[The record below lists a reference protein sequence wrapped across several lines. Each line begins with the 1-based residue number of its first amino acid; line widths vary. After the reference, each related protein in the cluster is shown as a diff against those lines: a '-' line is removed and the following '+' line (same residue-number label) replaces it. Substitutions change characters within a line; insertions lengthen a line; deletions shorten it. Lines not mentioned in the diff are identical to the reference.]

1 MANHLKPFE
10 PFADLMQFDPVSGF
24 DELLREF
31 RSGAYPRQELPAIRL
46 DVDETDQAYTVTAD
60 IPGVDKNDIKVE
72 VDGNHVVI
80 SAERKQNTEEKKGN
94 TVRRE
99 RQWGQHYR
107 AFTLQYPVDD
117 TKAEAQYEHGVLRL
131 TLPKKPQAG
140 THRLKVH

>member
-10 PFADLMQFDPVSGF
+10 PFADLMQFDPVRGF

-31 RSGAYPRQELPAIRL
+31 GPGAHLRQELPAIRL

-80 SAERKQNTEEKKGN
+80 AAERKQNTAEKKGN
-94 TVRRE
+94 TVRSE
-99 RQWGQHYR
+99 RHWGQLSR

-117 TKAEAQYEHGVLRL
+117 TKAEAHYEHGVLTL
-131 TLPKKPQAG
+131 TLPKKAQAG
-140 THRLKVH
+140 MHRLKIH